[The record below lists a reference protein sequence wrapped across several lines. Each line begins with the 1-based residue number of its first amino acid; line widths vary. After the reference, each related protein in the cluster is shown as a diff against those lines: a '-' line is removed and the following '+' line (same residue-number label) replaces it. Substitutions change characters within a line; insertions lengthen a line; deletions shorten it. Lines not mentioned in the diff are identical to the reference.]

1 MPPACPG
8 SAGVAKVSFDTMKQV
23 VQEMRSGET
32 RVLEVPVPSPGPGT
46 ALVRTAASVVS
57 AGTERM
63 LVEFAAQGWIGRARS
78 RPDLVRQTLDKVRRE
93 GLLTTLAAV
102 QNRLDQPMPLG
113 YSSSGV
119 IAAVGDGLHGFRVGD
134 RVACAGGGHAV
145 HAEYAVVPQ
154 NLMAHV
160 PEGVDL
166 EQAAFATLGAIALH
180 GFRLAEPQV
189 GDSVVVIGLG
199 LLGLLAAM
207 QARAAGARVF
217 GVDLD
222 AARVERARQMGFD
235 CSERDAALDGAA
247 SATRGR
253 GFDIVLVCADTPSSD
268 PVDLAGQLARD
279 RARVVVLGNVG
290 IDVPRRTYYE
300 KELSLRVSRSYGP
313 GRYDPLYEE
322 AGVDY
327 PIGFVRW
334 TEGRNLQAFVDLL
347 AARQIDV
354 HSLITHRFPIE
365 RAAEAYEVIGGREQA
380 PFLGVVITYPAQD
393 VVQAARVDLHSKG
406 ARAESSVRL
415 GVLGAGSFATGVLLP
430 ALKGVQELERVGI
443 ASGAGLSAAT
453 AGRKFGFH
461 YAAGGEQEILADP
474 SINTVAILTR
484 HAAHARQTVA
494 ALQAGKH
501 VFCEKPL
508 ALTRD
513 QLLEIAAA
521 LRTSDQLLT
530 VGYNRR
536 FAPLAVELRRF
547 LRASDAPLAIH
558 YRVNA
563 GMLPAKHWLHDP
575 EQGGGRLI
583 GEACHFLDFITFLI
597 GALPTRVWAAGL
609 PDAGPYQED
618 NVMIGLEYGD
628 GSVGTVAYLAC
639 GDRSLP
645 KERVEAFGGGR
656 AAVLDDFRR
665 LETYHAGR
673 RHVRQTWLRQ
683 DKGHR
688 AEWQVFAAAIRSGGP
703 PPIAYDQ
710 LMAASLTALAAVE
723 ALRTRNPVALEPLG
737 PAQ

>member
-1 MPPACPG
+1 
-8 SAGVAKVSFDTMKQV
+8 MKQV

-32 RVLEVPVPSPGPGT
+32 RVVEVPVPNPAPGT

-93 GLLTTLAAV
+93 GVLTTLSAV
-102 QNRLDQPMPLG
+102 QNRLDQPLPLG

-119 IAAVGDGLHGFRVGD
+119 IVAIGDGLQGFRSGD

-160 PEGVDL
+160 PEDVDL

-189 GDSVVVIGLG
+189 GEHVAVIGLG

-207 QARAAGARVF
+207 QARAAGCRVL

-222 AARVERARQMGFD
+222 GSRVERARQMGFAV
-235 CSERDAALDGAA
+235 SMREGALEAAA
-247 SATRGR
+247 SAAQGR
-253 GFDIVLVCADTPSSD
+253 GFDIVLVCADSASSD

-279 RARVVVLGNVG
+279 RGRVIVLGNVG
-290 IDVPRRTYYE
+290 LDVPRRTYYQ
-300 KELSLRVSRSYGP
+300 KELSLQVSRSYGP
-313 GRYDPLYEE
+313 GRYDPLYEQ
-322 AGVDY
+322 AGIDY

-334 TEGRNLQAFVDLL
+334 TEGRNLQAVVDLM
-347 AARQIDV
+347 AAQRLDV
-354 HSLITHRFPIE
+354 SSLVTHRFPIE
-365 RAAEAYEVIGGREQA
+365 RAAEAYEVIGERGQA
-380 PFLGVVITYPAQD
+380 PYLGVVITYGPQPA
-393 VVQAARVDLHSKG
+393 VPTMRVDL
-406 ARAESSVRL
+406 RAGEGRGESAVRL
-415 GVLGAGSFATGVLLP
+415 GVLGAGNFASGVLLP
-430 ALKGVQELERVGI
+430 ALKGVEGIDLVGI
-443 ASGAGLSAAT
+443 ASGGGLSAAT
-453 AGRKFGFH
+453 AGRKFGFR
-461 YAAGGEQEILADP
+461 YAAGGEQEILTDA

-484 HAAHARQTVA
+484 HATHARQVVA

-513 QLLEIAAA
+513 QLSEIAGA
-521 LRTSDQLLT
+521 LRNSDRLLT

-536 FAPLAVELRRF
+536 FAPLAVEMRRF
-547 LRASDAPLAIH
+547 LSAVEGPLSVH

-563 GMLPAKHWLHDP
+563 GALPADHWLQDP

-583 GEACHFLDFITFLI
+583 GEACHFLDFITFLV
-597 GALPTRVWAAGL
+597 GSRPTRVWAIGL
-609 PDAGPYQED
+609 PDRGPYRED
-618 NVMIGLEYGD
+618 NVTIAVEYGD
-628 GSVGTVAYLAC
+628 GSIGTVAYLAC
-639 GDRSLP
+639 GDRGLP
-645 KERVEAFGGGR
+645 KERVEAFGSGR
-656 AAVLDDFRR
+656 TAVLDDFRR

-673 RHVRQTWLRQ
+673 RQVRRTWLRQ

-688 AEWQVFAAAIRSGGP
+688 AEWQALAAAIRSGGP

-723 ALRTRNPVALEPLG
+723 ALRTRQPVALEPLG

>member
-1 MPPACPG
+1 MPPARPG
-8 SAGVAKVSFDTMKQV
+8 AVGVAKVSLDTMKQV

-32 RVLEVPVPSPGPGT
+32 RVIEVPVPSAGPGM

-78 RPDLVRQTLDKVRRE
+78 RPDLVRQILDKVRRE
-93 GLLTTLAAV
+93 GLLSTLAAV

-119 IAAVGDGLHGFRVGD
+119 IEAVGDGLHGFRVGD

-145 HAEYAVVPQ
+145 HAQYAVVPQ

-160 PEGVDL
+160 PEDVDL
-166 EQAAFATLGAIALH
+166 EQAALATLGAIALH
-180 GFRLAEPQV
+180 GLRLAEPQV
-189 GDSVVVIGLG
+189 GESVAVIGLG

-222 AARVERARQMGFD
+222 AARVERARQMGFH
-235 CSERDAALDGAA
+235 CSERDAALEGAA
-247 SATRGR
+247 SATQGG

-268 PVDLAGQLARD
+268 PVDLAGQLAQD
-279 RARVVVLGNVG
+279 RGRVVVIGNVG
-290 IDVPRRTYYE
+290 LDVPRRMYYE

-347 AARQIDV
+347 AAKQLDV
-354 HSLITHRFPIE
+354 QSLITHHFPIE
-365 RAAEAYEVIGGREQA
+365 SAAEAYEVISGRKET
-380 PFLGVVITYPAQD
+380 PFLGVVITYPDRDARPGE
-393 VVQAARVDLHSKG
+393 RVDLDAGSVPS
-406 ARAESSVRL
+406 ESSVRL
-415 GVLGAGSFATGVLLP
+415 GVLGAGNFATGVLLP
-430 ALKGVQELERVGI
+430 AVKSIQGVERVGI

-453 AGRKFGFH
+453 ARRKFGFR
-461 YAAGGEQEILADP
+461 YAACGEQEILADA

-484 HAAHARQTVA
+484 HGAHARQTVA
-494 ALQAGKH
+494 ALRAGKH

-508 ALTRD
+508 ALTRE
-513 QLLEIAAA
+513 QLSEIAAA
-521 LRTSDQLLT
+521 LQGSHQLLT

-536 FAPLAVELRRF
+536 FAPLAIEMRSF
-547 LRASDAPLAIH
+547 LRASGAPLAVH

-563 GMLPAKHWLHDP
+563 GLLPANHWLHDP

-583 GEACHFLDFITFLI
+583 GEACHFFDFLTFLVGVPPI
-597 GALPTRVWAAGL
+597 RVTAAGL
-609 PDAGPYQED
+609 PDGAQYRED
-618 NVMIGLEYGD
+618 NVLVTLEYDD
-628 GSVGTVAYLAC
+628 GSVGMVMYIAC

-645 KERVEAFGGGR
+645 KERVEAFAGGR
-656 AAVLDDFRR
+656 VAVLDDFRR
-665 LETYHAGR
+665 LETFQAGR
-673 RHVRQTWLRQ
+673 RHIRRTWLRQ

-688 AEWQVFAAAIRSGGP
+688 AEWQAFEAAIRSGGP

-710 LMAASLTALAAVE
+710 LMAASLTALAAVD
-723 ALRTRNPVALEPLG
+723 ALRTRKPVALEPLG

>member
-8 SAGVAKVSFDTMKQV
+8 AAGVAKVSFDTMKQV

-32 RVLEVPVPSPGPGT
+32 RVLEVPVPSPAPGT
-46 ALVRTAASVVS
+46 ALVQTAASVVS

-78 RPDLVRQTLDKVRRE
+78 RPDLVRQTLDKVRRD
-93 GLLTTLAAV
+93 GLLPTVAAV

-119 IAAVGDGLHGFRVGD
+119 IAAVGDGLQGFRVGD
-134 RVACAGGGHAV
+134 RVACAGGGYAV
-145 HAEYAVVPQ
+145 HAEYAVVPR

-222 AARVERARQMGFD
+222 AARVERARQIGFD

-247 SATRGR
+247 SATQGH

-279 RARVVVLGNVG
+279 RGRVVVIGNVG

-300 KELSLRVSRSYGP
+300 KELSLQVSRSYGP

-322 AGVDY
+322 AGIDY

-347 AARQIDV
+347 AERQIDV
-354 HSLITHRFPIE
+354 QPLITHRFPIE
-365 RAAEAYEVIGGREQA
+365 RATEAYEVIGGRGQA
-380 PFLGVVITYPAQD
+380 PFLGVVITYPAQA
-393 VVQAARVDLHSKG
+393 VAQAARVDLNPKR

-415 GVLGAGSFATGVLLP
+415 GVLGAGNFATGVLLP
-430 ALKGVQELERVGI
+430 ALKDVQGVECVGI

-453 AGRKFGFH
+453 AGRKFGFR
-461 YAAGGEQEILADP
+461 YAASGEREILADP
-474 SINTVAILTR
+474 SVNTVAILTR

-513 QLLEIAAA
+513 QLSEIAAA
-521 LRTSDQLLT
+521 LQASDRLLT

-536 FAPLAVELRRF
+536 FAPLAAEMRRF
-547 LRASDAPLAIH
+547 LRASDAPLAVH

-563 GMLPAKHWLHDP
+563 GALPAKH
-575 EQGGGRLI
+575 
-583 GEACHFLDFITFLI
+583 
-597 GALPTRVWAAGL
+597 
-609 PDAGPYQED
+609 
-618 NVMIGLEYGD
+618 
-628 GSVGTVAYLAC
+628 
-639 GDRSLP
+639 
-645 KERVEAFGGGR
+645 
-656 AAVLDDFRR
+656 
-665 LETYHAGR
+665 
-673 RHVRQTWLRQ
+673 
-683 DKGHR
+683 
-688 AEWQVFAAAIRSGGP
+688 
-703 PPIAYDQ
+703 
-710 LMAASLTALAAVE
+710 
-723 ALRTRNPVALEPLG
+723 
-737 PAQ
+737 

>member
-1 MPPACPG
+1 MPPARPG
-8 SAGVAKVSFDTMKQV
+8 ATGVAKVFFHTMKQV

-32 RVLEVPVPSPGPGT
+32 RVIEVPVPSPGPGM
-46 ALVRTAASVVS
+46 ALVRTTASVVS

-63 LVEFAAQGWIGRARS
+63 LVEFAAQGWVGRARS

-102 QNRLDQPMPLG
+102 QNRLDQPLPLG

-119 IAAVGDGLHGFRVGD
+119 IAAVGDGLQGFRVGD

-160 PEGVDL
+160 PDGVEL

-180 GFRLAEPQV
+180 GLRLAEPQV
-189 GDSVVVIGLG
+189 GENVAVIGLG

-217 GVDLD
+217 GIDLD
-222 AARVERARQMGFD
+222 AERVERARQSGFS
-235 CSERDAALDGAA
+235 CALRDAALDGVAA
-247 SATRGR
+247 ATQGA
-253 GFDIVLVCADTPSSD
+253 GFDVILVCADTPSSD

-279 RARVVVLGNVG
+279 RGRVVVIGNVG

-322 AGVDY
+322 AGIDY

-347 AARQIDV
+347 ASKRLDLE
-354 HSLITHRFPIE
+354 SLITHRFPIE
-365 RAAEAYEVIGGREQA
+365 RATEAYEVISGRAAA
-380 PFLGVVITYPAQD
+380 PFLGVVITYPTES
-393 VVQAARVDLHSKG
+393 VVPAARLELRSGEVS
-406 ARAESSVRL
+406 AESSVRL
-415 GVLGAGSFATGVLLP
+415 GVLGAGNFAAGVLLP
-430 ALKGVQELERVGI
+430 VLKRIQGIEPVGI
-443 ASGAGLSAAT
+443 ASGTGLSAAT
-453 AGRKFGFH
+453 AGRKFGFR
-461 YAAGGEQEILADP
+461 YVAGSEKEILADP
-474 SINTVAILTR
+474 FINTVAILTR
-484 HAAHARQTVA
+484 HAAHARQTIA

-508 ALTRD
+508 ALTREELAD
-513 QLLEIAAA
+513 IAAA
-521 LRTSDQLLT
+521 LQASTRLLA

-536 FAPLAVELRRF
+536 FAPLAVEMRSF
-547 LRASDAPLAIH
+547 LRASNVPLAVH

-563 GMLPAKHWLHDP
+563 GVLPANHWLHDA

-583 GEACHFLDFITFLI
+583 GEACHFFDFVTFLV
-597 GALPTRVWAAGL
+597 GALPTRVWASGM
-609 PDAGPYQED
+609 PDGDQYRED
-618 NVMIGLEYGD
+618 NVVIGLEYGD
-628 GSVGTVAYLAC
+628 GSVGTVAYVAC

-656 AAVLDDFRR
+656 VAVLDDFRC

-673 RHVRQTWLRQ
+673 RQIRRTWLRQ

-688 AEWQVFAAAIRSGGP
+688 AEWEAFVAAIRSGGP
-703 PPIAYDQ
+703 PPIPYDQ
-710 LMAASLTALAAVE
+710 LMAASLTALAAVD
-723 ALRTRNPVALEPLG
+723 ALRTRKPVTLEPLG

>member
-1 MPPACPG
+1 M
-8 SAGVAKVSFDTMKQV
+8 
-23 VQEMRSGET
+23 
-32 RVLEVPVPSPGPGT
+32 

-63 LVEFAAQGWIGRARS
+63 LVEFAAQGWVGRARS

-102 QNRLDQPMPLG
+102 QNRLDQALPLG

-119 IAAVGDGLHGFRVGD
+119 IAAVGDGLQGFRVGD

-180 GFRLAEPQV
+180 GLRLAEPQV
-189 GDSVVVIGLG
+189 GETVAVIGLG

-217 GVDLD
+217 GIDLN
-222 AARVERARQMGFD
+222 AERVERARQLGFS
-235 CSERDAALDGAA
+235 CALRDAALDGALP
-247 SATRGR
+247 ATQGS
-253 GFDIVLVCADTPSSD
+253 GFDVVVVCADTPSSD
-268 PVDLAGQLARD
+268 PVDLDGQLARD
-279 RARVVVLGNVG
+279 RGRVIVIGNIG
-290 IDVPRRTYYE
+290 LDVPRRTYYE

-322 AGVDY
+322 AGIDY

-334 TEGRNLQAFVDLL
+334 TEGRNLQAFVDQL
-347 AARQIDV
+347 AARQIDLQP
-354 HSLITHRFPIE
+354 LISHRFPIE
-365 RAAEAYEVIGGREQA
+365 RAAEAYGVISGREKA
-380 PFLGVVITYPAQD
+380 PFLGVIITYPTEGTAPATH
-393 VVQAARVDLHSKG
+393 VELRSEGV
-406 ARAESSVRL
+406 RAESGVRL
-415 GVLGAGSFATGVLLP
+415 GVLGAGNFATGVLLP
-430 ALKGVQELERVGI
+430 ALKHLQGIECVGI

-453 AGRKFGFH
+453 AGRRFGFR
-461 YAAGGEQEILADP
+461 YVAGSEKEILADA
-474 SINTVAILTR
+474 SINTVAVLTR
-484 HAAHARQTVA
+484 HADHGRQTIG
-494 ALQAGKH
+494 ALHAGKH

-508 ALTRD
+508 ALTREE
-513 QLLEIAAA
+513 LAEIAAA
-521 LRTSDQLLT
+521 LATSRRLLS

-536 FAPLAVELRRF
+536 FAPLAVEMRSF
-547 LRASDAPLAIH
+547 LRASDTPLAVH
-558 YRVNA
+558 CRVNA
-563 GMLPAKHWLHDP
+563 GVLPANHWLHDP

-583 GEACHFLDFITFLI
+583 GEACHFFDFVTFLV

-609 PDAGPYQED
+609 PDRGPYRED
-618 NVMIGLEYGD
+618 NVVIGLEYGD

-656 AAVLDDFRR
+656 VAVLDDFRR

-673 RHVRQTWLRQ
+673 RQVRRAWLRQ
-683 DKGHR
+683 DKGHQ
-688 AEWQVFAAAIRSGGP
+688 AEWEAFVAAIHSGGP
-703 PPIAYDQ
+703 PPIPYDQ
-710 LMAASLTALAAVE
+710 LMAASLTALAAVD
-723 ALRTRNPVALEPLG
+723 ALRTRKPVTLEPLG

>member
-1 MPPACPG
+1 MPPARPG
-8 SAGVAKVSFDTMKQV
+8 AVGVAKVPPYTMKQV

-32 RVLEVPVPSPGPGT
+32 RVIEVPVPSPGPGM

-63 LVEFAAQGWIGRARS
+63 LVEFGGQGWIGRARS

-93 GLLTTLAAV
+93 GLLTTFAAV
-102 QNRLDQPMPLG
+102 QNRLDQPLPLG

-119 IAAVGDGLHGFRVGD
+119 IAAVGDGLQGFRVGD
-134 RVACAGGGHAV
+134 RVACGGGGHAV

-154 NLMAHV
+154 NLMVHV
-160 PEGVDL
+160 PDGVGLD
-166 EQAAFATLGAIALH
+166 QAAFAALGAIALH

-189 GDSVVVIGLG
+189 GENVAVIGLG

-207 QARAAGARVF
+207 QARAAGAGVF

-222 AARVERARQMGFD
+222 AERVERARQMGFA
-235 CSERDAALDGAA
+235 CSMREAAVDGAM
-247 SATRGR
+247 ATTHGR
-253 GFDIVLVCADTPSSD
+253 GFDVVLVCADTPSSD

-279 RARVVVLGNVG
+279 RGRVVVIGNVG
-290 IDVPRRTYYE
+290 LEVPRRMYYE

-322 AGVDY
+322 AGIDY

-347 AARQIDV
+347 AAGKLDLR
-354 HSLITHRFPIE
+354 SLITHRFPIE
-365 RAAEAYEVIGGREQA
+365 RAAEAYEVIAGRGRT
-380 PFLGVVITYPAQD
+380 PFLGVVITYPAGG
-393 VVQAARVDLHSKG
+393 VTPAARLDLRPG
-406 ARAESSVRL
+406 EVRAESSVRL
-415 GVLGAGSFATGVLLP
+415 GVLGAGNFATGVLLP
-430 ALKGVQELERVGI
+430 VLTHTPGIECVGI

-453 AGRKFGFH
+453 AGRKFGFR
-461 YAAGGEQEILADP
+461 YAAGSEQEILADS

-494 ALQAGKH
+494 ALQADKH

-508 ALTRD
+508 ALTRE
-513 QLLEIAAA
+513 QLTEIVGA
-521 LRTSDQLLT
+521 LQASNRLLA

-536 FAPLAVELRRF
+536 FAPLAVAMRGF
-547 LRASDAPLAIH
+547 LRASNAPLAIH

-563 GMLPAKHWLHDP
+563 GALAVNHWLHDA

-583 GEACHFLDFITFLI
+583 GEACHFFDFITFLV
-597 GALPTRVWAAGL
+597 GALPLRVWAAGL
-609 PDAGPYQED
+609 PDGGQYRED
-618 NVMIGLEYGD
+618 NVLIGLEYGD

-656 AAVLDDFRR
+656 VAVLDDFRR

-673 RHVRQTWLRQ
+673 RQVRWSWLHQ

-688 AEWQVFAAAIRSGGP
+688 AEWEAFASAIRAGGP

-710 LMAASLTALAAVE
+710 LMAASLTALAAVD
-723 ALRTRNPVALEPLG
+723 ALRTRKPVALEPLG

>member
-1 MPPACPG
+1 MPPARPG
-8 SAGVAKVSFDTMKQV
+8 AAGVAKVSSHTMKQV

-32 RVLEVPVPSPGPGT
+32 RVIEVPVPSPGPGT
-46 ALVRTAASVVS
+46 ALVRTSASVVS

-63 LVEFAAQGWIGRARS
+63 LAEFAAQGWIGRARS
-78 RPDLVRQTLDKVRRE
+78 RPDLVRQTLDKIRRE

-102 QNRLDQPMPLG
+102 QNRLDQPLPLG

-134 RVACAGGGHAV
+134 RVVCAGGGHAV

-160 PEGVDL
+160 PEGVELD
-166 EQAAFATLGAIALH
+166 QAAFATLGAIALH

-189 GDSVVVIGLG
+189 GENVAVIGLG
-199 LLGLLAAM
+199 LLGFLAAM

-217 GVDLD
+217 CVDLD
-222 AARVERARQMGFD
+222 AARVDRARQMGFG
-235 CSERDAALDGAA
+235 CSMREAAVDGAS
-247 SATRGR
+247 SATQGR
-253 GFDIVLVCADTPSSD
+253 GFDVILVCADTPSSD
-268 PVDLAGQLARD
+268 PVELAGQLARD
-279 RARVVVLGNVG
+279 RGRVVIIGNVG
-290 IDVPRRTYYE
+290 LDVPRRTYYE

-322 AGVDY
+322 AGIDY

-347 AARQIDV
+347 AAGRLDLAP
-354 HSLITHRFPIE
+354 LITHRFPIE
-365 RAAEAYEVIGGREQA
+365 RAAEAYEVIAGRGQTR
-380 PFLGVVITYPAQD
+380 FLGVVITYPAEG
-393 VVQAARVDLHSKG
+393 VPPAARLDLHPEG
-406 ARAESSVRL
+406 GHAESSVRL
-415 GVLGAGSFATGVLLP
+415 GVLGAGNFAAGVLLP
-430 ALKGVQELERVGI
+430 ALRRVRGIECVGI

-453 AGRKFGFH
+453 AGRKFGFR
-461 YAAGGEQEILADP
+461 YAAGSEQEILADP
-474 SINTVAILTR
+474 AINTVAVLTR
-484 HAAHARQTVA
+484 HAAHARQTIA
-494 ALQAGKH
+494 ALQARKH

-508 ALTRD
+508 ALTRE
-513 QLLEIAAA
+513 QLVEIAAA
-521 LRTSDQLLT
+521 LQASNRLLT

-536 FAPLAVELRRF
+536 FAPLAVEMRSF

-563 GMLPAKHWLHDP
+563 GVLPANHWLHDA

-583 GEACHFLDFITFLI
+583 GEACHFFDFITFLV

-609 PDAGPYQED
+609 PDDGQYRED
-618 NVMIGLEYGD
+618 NVVIGLEYGD

-645 KERVEAFGGGR
+645 KERVEAFGAGR
-656 AAVLDDFRR
+656 VAVLDDFRR
-665 LETYHAGR
+665 LEMYAAGR
-673 RHVRQTWLRQ
+673 RQFRRTWLRQ

-688 AEWQVFAAAIRSGGP
+688 AEWQAFAAAIQSGGP

-710 LMAASLTALAAVE
+710 LIAASLTALAAGD
-723 ALRTRNPVALEPLG
+723 ALRARKPVTLEPLG

>member
-1 MPPACPG
+1 MPPARRG
-8 SAGVAKVSFDTMKQV
+8 AAGVAKVSFHTMKQV

-32 RVLEVPVPSPGPGT
+32 RVIEVPVPSPGPGM

-63 LVEFAAQGWIGRARS
+63 LVEFAAQGWVGRARS

-102 QNRLDQPMPLG
+102 QNRLDQPLPLG

-119 IAAVGDGLHGFRVGD
+119 IAAVGDGLQGFRVGD

-160 PEGVDL
+160 PDGVDL

-180 GFRLAEPQV
+180 GLRLAEPQV
-189 GDSVVVIGLG
+189 GENVVVIGLG

-217 GVDLD
+217 GIDLD
-222 AARVERARQMGFD
+222 AERVERARQLGFL
-235 CSERDAALDGAA
+235 CALRDAALDGA
-247 SATRGR
+247 SAATQGS
-253 GFDIVLVCADTPSSD
+253 GLDVILVCADTPSSD

-279 RARVVVLGNVG
+279 RGRVVVIGNVG
-290 IDVPRRTYYE
+290 LDVPRRTYYE

-347 AARQIDV
+347 ASRRLDLQP
-354 HSLITHRFPIE
+354 LITHRFSIE
-365 RAAEAYEVIGGREQA
+365 RATEAYEVIAGHATA
-380 PFLGVVITYPAQD
+380 PFLGVVITYPAEA
-393 VVQAARVDLHSKG
+393 VAPAARLDLRQGEVS
-406 ARAESSVRL
+406 AESSVRL
-415 GVLGAGSFATGVLLP
+415 GVLGAGNFATGVLLP
-430 ALKGVQELERVGI
+430 ALKRIPGIEPVGI
-443 ASGAGLSAAT
+443 ASGTGLSAAT
-453 AGRKFGFH
+453 AGRKFGFR
-461 YAAGGEQEILADP
+461 YVAGSEKEILADP

-484 HAAHARQTVA
+484 HAAHARQTIA

-508 ALTRD
+508 ALTRE
-513 QLLEIAAA
+513 QLAEIAGA
-521 LRTSDQLLT
+521 LQASNRLLA

-536 FAPLAVELRRF
+536 FAPLAVEMRSF
-547 LRASDAPLAIH
+547 LRASNVPLAVH

-563 GMLPAKHWLHDP
+563 GALPASHWLHDA
-575 EQGGGRLI
+575 EQGGGRLL
-583 GEACHFLDFITFLI
+583 GEACHFFDFVTFLV

-609 PDAGPYQED
+609 PDGDQYRED
-618 NVMIGLEYGD
+618 NVVIGLEYGD
-628 GSVGTVAYLAC
+628 GSVSTVAYLAC

-656 AAVLDDFRR
+656 VAVLDDFRR

-673 RHVRQTWLRQ
+673 RQIRRTWLRQ

-688 AEWQVFAAAIRSGGP
+688 AEWEAFAAAIRSGGP
-703 PPIAYDQ
+703 PPISYDQ
-710 LMAASLTALAAVE
+710 LMAASLTALAAVD
-723 ALRTRNPVALEPLG
+723 ALRTRKPVTLEPLG